1 MKDYATNERRAF
13 VRTLN
18 LMAAIRRADRHETA
32 LAVATGLIFAG
43 MVVGYL
49 WHRFA

>member
-1 MKDYATNERRAF
+1 MTDYATNHRRAF

-18 LMAAIRRADRHETA
+18 LLSAIRRADHHETA
-32 LAVATGLIFAG
+32 LCVATGLILAS

-49 WHRFA
+49 WRHYA